1 MAIYDTMQYIKS
13 EVVTICVGLAA
24 SMGSFLLAAGTPGKR
39 LALPHARI
47 MIHQPM
53 GGTGRRQA
61 TDIQI
66 EAQEILRI
74 RQQLNE
80 MLALRTG
87 QTIEKIA
94 KDTDRD
100 YFMSAA
106 EAKEYGLID
115 KVIEPSSLSTVAL

>member
-1 MAIYDTMQYIKS
+1 
-13 EVVTICVGLAA
+13 
-24 SMGSFLLAAGTPGKR
+24 MGSFLLAAGTPGKR